1 MAANENSRNKVM
13 EKNILVLEIPNS
25 EKEKPTVLYT
35 TEKEHIYKISTFN
48 EWVKDK
54 HGNFYDLI
62 SAEKYE
68 KVTFD
73 YALEA
78 QRFDPYLYDV
88 LAFYNKNEIKDF
100 IKTYEGVN
108 SKIVKEMLLLES

>member
-1 MAANENSRNKVM
+1 M
-13 EKNILVLEIPNS
+13 EKNILVLEIPSS
-25 EKEKPTVLYT
+25 EKEKPTVFST
-35 TEKEHIYKISTFN
+35 TEKEHIYEISTVN

-88 LAFYNKNEIKDF
+88 LAFYNKNEVKDF
-100 IKTYEGVN
+100 IKTYEGIN
-108 SKIVKEMLLLES
+108 AKIVKEMLLLES

>member
-1 MAANENSRNKVM
+1 M
-13 EKNILVLEIPNS
+13 EKNILVLEIPRS
-25 EKEKPTVLYT
+25 KKEKPTIFYT
-35 TEKEHIYKISTFN
+35 TEKEYIYKISTFFN

-54 HGNFYDLI
+54 HENFYDLI

-108 SKIVKEMLLLES
+108 AEKVKEMLLQL